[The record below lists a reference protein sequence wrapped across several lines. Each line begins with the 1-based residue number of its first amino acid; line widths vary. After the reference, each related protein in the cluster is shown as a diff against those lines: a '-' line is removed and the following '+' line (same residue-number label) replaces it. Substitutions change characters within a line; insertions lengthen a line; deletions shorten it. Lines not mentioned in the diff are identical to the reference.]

1 MGWTYGPVGTLL
13 AELFPVEVRY
23 TGSSMSFNLAS
34 VLGAAPAAPLAT
46 WLASTYGLNAVGWYL
61 TASAI
66 LTLLALLVT
75 RRHASVTSG

>member
-34 VLGAAPAAPLAT
+34 VLGAARPRRWPH
-46 WLASTYGLNAVGWYL
+46 GWRPP
-61 TASAI
+61 TA
-66 LTLLALLVT
+66 
-75 RRHASVTSG
+75 